1 MTVNVNKPSI
11 DLRNTLTKVDKPTGI
26 AGEAMLRAETPQEQ
40 QALIGVGR
48 RNFIINGLAQVSQR
62 GDYTSATSMTVNN
75 YYIDRWKAY
84 ASGGTNTIQ
93 QVTSSQPS
101 SLAGSKSIKILSSSG
116 GTIALGASQTI
127 EDYQFFVGKELT
139 VSGWMKSTNPN
150 ARFLVSDNSAW
161 NAVGDAHSGSGNWE
175 FITGTITLSAS
186 ATGLTLSP
194 RIATSSAGAVSVS
207 ANDYIEFT
215 GVQLELGKVA
225 TPFEHRSYGE
235 ELALCQRYYY
245 QVGKES
251 GDYMSNVCFARG
263 GYLDLVYGTVSFP
276 TELRT
281 TPTVGYGGSLQGVTF
296 SGGYATKTTT
306 GPVTGDNTGKRTG
319 GIRVEFPS
327 DWTAGDEVFIVDN
340 DGTGFISFDAEL

>member
-194 RIATSSAGAVSVS
+194 RISTSSAGAVSVS

-245 QVGKES
+245 ETDIIRYLNLGRYNNNTGSGLAWWNHPVYMRAAPTMSTVGTWNTSAGYS
-251 GDYMSNVCFARG
+251 GDLSYAGISKDGCQVNSAVSISANQM
-263 GYLDLVYGTVSFP
+263 VYAHGAS
-276 TELRT
+276 
-281 TPTVGYGGSLQGVTF
+281 
-296 SGGYATKTTT
+296 
-306 GPVTGDNTGKRTG
+306 
-319 GIRVEFPS
+319 I
-327 DWTAGDEVFIVDN
+327 AG
-340 DGTGFISFDAEL
+340 DAEL

>member
-1 MTVNVNKPSI
+1 MTVNVSKPAI
-11 DLRNTLTKVDKPTGI
+11 NVREKLAELDKPTGI
-26 AGEAMLRAETPQEQ
+26 AGEAMLRADTPQEQ

-48 RNFIINGLAQVSQR
+48 RNFVINGLAQVSQR

-116 GTIALGASQTI
+116 GTIALGASQII

-150 ARFLVSDNSAW
+150 ARFLVSDHVTWS
-161 NAVGDAHSGSGNWE
+161 AVGDAHSGSGNWE

-194 RIATSSAGAVSVS
+194 RISTSSAGAVSVS

-215 GVQLELGKVA
+215 GVQLEVGKVA

-235 ELALCQRYYY
+235 ELNLAQRFF
-245 QVGKES
+245 QKLTAA
-251 GDYMSNVCFARG
+251 SNNAAICTTSLWTG
-263 GYLDLVYGTVSFP
+263 GVSCYGVLHLP

-281 TPTVGYGGSLQGVTF
+281 APTVSTSGTFVLF
-296 SGGYATKTTT
+296 SGGNTAT
-306 GPVTGDNTGKRTG
+306 VTSVG
-319 GIRVEFPS
+319 GGSNFNGNSVELVFNHS
-327 DWTAGDEVFIVDN
+327 AIGSAGDSAWIRM
-340 DGTGFISFDAEL
+340 GATGNYVALDAEL

>member
-1 MTVNVNKPSI
+1 MTVRIEKPAI
-11 DLRNTLTKVDKPTGI
+11 NLREELADLRKPTGI
-26 AGEAMLRAETPQEQ
+26 AGEAMLRADTPQEQ

-62 GDYTSATSMTVNN
+62 GNYTSATSMTVNN
-75 YYIDRWKAY
+75 YYLDRWKAY
-84 ASGGTNTIQ
+84 LSGGTNTIQ

-116 GTIALGASQTI
+116 GTIALGASQII

-150 ARFLVSDNSAW
+150 ARFLVSDNAAW

-194 RIATSSAGAVSVS
+194 RISSSTAGAVSVS

-215 GVQLELGKVA
+215 NVQLELGKVA

-245 QVGKES
+245 LHAEGGNDFVGMGDFYEVDQV
-251 GDYMSNVCFARG
+251 D
-263 GYLDLVYGTVSFP
+263 
-276 TELRT
+276 
-281 TPTVGYGGSLQGVTF
+281 VGIQF
-296 SGGYATKTTT
+296 
-306 GPVTGDNTGKRTG
+306 PVTMRAIPTLDQVNGTNYY
-319 GIRVEFPS
+319 IVY
-327 DWTAGDEVFIVDN
+327 TAGAAIYVSTAWIIFRPSTTAATLFATPAVN
-340 DGTGFISFDAEL
+340 GTAGNAARIITNSSGSYIAFKAEL

>member
-1 MTVNVNKPSI
+1 MTVKVTKPAI
-11 DLRNTLTKVDKPTGI
+11 NLREELAGLRKPTGV

-40 QALIGVGR
+40 FNLIGAGR
-48 RNFIINGLAQVSQR
+48 RNWIINGSAQISQR
-62 GDYTSATSMTVNN
+62 GDYTSATSMSVNN

-101 SLAGSKSIKILSSSG
+101 ALAGSKSVKILSSSG
-116 GTIALGASQTI
+116 GTIALGASQII

-161 NAVGDAHSGSGNWE
+161 NAVGDAHSGSGSWE
-175 FITGTITLSAS
+175 FITGTITLSSS

-194 RIATSSAGAVSVS
+194 RIASSSAGAVSVS

-235 ELALCQRYYY
+235 ELALCLRYYY
-245 QVGKES
+245 RLYKTQAFQNIGS
-251 GDYMSNVCFARG
+251 ASMFDANNVYVTYQWPVVMRANP
-263 GYLDLVYGTVSFP
+263 TVSLSSASDFNV
-276 TELRT
+276 TGNGADLAAT
-281 TPTVGYGGSLQGVTF
+281 GYSVGHASPFNVQINFNRSGLTNGYAYWVRMA
-296 SGGYATKTTT
+296 SGGADASK
-306 GPVTGDNTGKRTG
+306 
-319 GIRVEFPS
+319 FLQ
-327 DWTAGDEVFIVDN
+327 A
-340 DGTGFISFDAEL
+340 DAEL